1 MLSFLP
7 QLKRISSVGGKWV
20 SVSSADT
27 LILCGLVL
35 VAAQSRTTI
44 EAAGLFIVQFITRF

>member
-35 VAAQSRTTI
+35 VAQSRTTI
-44 EAAGLFIVQFITRF
+44 EAAGLFIVHFITRF